1 MQDKPSC
8 YVETGRHLKILVGFV
23 AWSGGRGAGCPTA
36 ALLEKA
42 RRQYWIVGEGGALR
56 LRHLACDLTILDA
69 HRKHRT
75 DPSLQV
81 PQSSSVSTSSQHWI
95 V

>member
-23 AWSGGRGAGCPTA
+23 AWSGGRGAGCPIA

-42 RRQYWIVGEGGALR
+42 RRQHWIVGEGGALR

-75 DPSLQV
+75 NPSLQV